1 MGSEYPIRRH
11 CMVVHAYYP
20 LGETRV
26 EREALALRDRG
37 VEVDVVCLRKPGEPR
52 EDVIDGVTV
61 YRVPISRRKRSGIL
75 VQSLEYLAFF
85 VMALG
90 RVTYLHLR
98 RRYAVV
104 QVHNLPDFLVFT
116 ALVPRLMGARVIL
129 DLHDLMPE
137 FYTERFGRG
146 MNSPEVRLL
155 RAQEWISCK
164 FADHIITV
172 TDLWRQA
179 LVERGQPGQ
188 KITVVMNVAD
198 ERAFNPSV
206 VPDHTLER
214 RSGFRLI
221 YHGNIDQRYGL
232 DLAVHAIDR
241 IRRELPDVHLT
252 VHGGGEY
259 REVIEAMVEKAELWA
274 HVEISREFVPTP
286 VLAKRIKAADLGIV
300 PYRDGVFTGAIL
312 PTKLMEYAALGL
324 PVIAARTPT
333 ISRYFDDSM
342 VEFFPPGDIEG
353 LATGILRLYHD
364 RERLGELARNIS
376 AFTRQWPWRRQR
388 AAYVDL
394 VDRLT
399 DAARRGPRRAM
410 VPRGGMKWRD

>member
-1 MGSEYPIRRH
+1 MASEYPIRRH

-61 YRVPISRRKRSGIL
+61 YRVPISRRKGSGIL
-75 VQSLEYLAFF
+75 VQSLEYLEFF
-85 VMALG
+85 VLAFG
-90 RVTYLHLR
+90 RVTSLHLR

-104 QVHNLPDFLVFT
+104 QVHNLPDLLVFT

-137 FYTERFGRG
+137 FYMERFGRG
-146 MNSPEVRLL
+146 MNSPQVRLV

-172 TDLWRQA
+172 TDPWRQA
-179 LVERGQPGQ
+179 LIERGQPGQ
-188 KITVVMNVAD
+188 KIAVVMNVAD

-206 VPDHTLER
+206 VPDQALKR
-214 RSGFRLI
+214 RKGFRLF
-221 YHGNIDQRYGL
+221 YHGNLDHRYGL
-232 DLAVHAIDR
+232 DLVVQAMDR

-259 REVIEAMVEKAELWA
+259 RKVIEAMIEGAKLQD
-274 HVEISREFVPTP
+274 HVDINRVVSAP

-300 PYRDGVFTGAIL
+300 PYRDGVFTGALL

-324 PVIAARTPT
+324 PAIAARTPM
-333 ISRYFDDSM
+333 ISRYFNDSM
-342 VEFFPPGDIEG
+342 VEFFAPGDVEG
-353 LATGILRLYHD
+353 LVKGIVRLYHD

-376 AFTRQWPWRRQR
+376 AFTRQWPWRKQS
-388 AAYVDL
+388 AEYVDL

-399 DAARRGPRRAM
+399 VAARRNPRRGM
-410 VPRGGMKWRD
+410 VSRG

>member
-1 MGSEYPIRRH
+1 
-11 CMVVHAYYP
+11 MVVHAYYP

-37 VEVDVVCLRKPGEPR
+37 VEVDVVCLRKPGQPR
-52 EDVIDGVTV
+52 EDVIDGVAV
-61 YRVPISRRKRSGIL
+61 YRVPISRRKGSGIL
-75 VQSLEYLAFF
+75 MQSLEYLKFF
-85 VMALG
+85 ILALG
-90 RVTYLHLR
+90 RVTSLHLR
-98 RRYAVV
+98 RRYVVV

-146 MNSPEVRLL
+146 MNSPEVRLI
-155 RAQEWISCK
+155 RVQEWISCK

-179 LVERGQPGQ
+179 LIERGQPGH

-206 VPDHTLER
+206 VPDQTLR
-214 RSGFRLI
+214 PRNGFQLI

-232 DLAVHAIDR
+232 DLAVQAIDR
-241 IRRELPDVHLT
+241 VRRELPDVHLT

-259 REVIEAMVEKAELWA
+259 RQVIEAMIERAKLRD

-333 ISRYFDDSM
+333 ISRFFDDSM
-342 VEFFPPGDIEG
+342 VEFFTPGDADE
-353 LATGILRLYHD
+353 LANCISRLYRD
-364 RERLGELARNIS
+364 RDRLADLARNIS
-376 AFTRQWPWRRQR
+376 TFTRQWSWRRQR
-388 AAYVDL
+388 AEYVHL

-399 DAARRGPRRAM
+399 VAARRSSRRAM
-410 VPRGGMKWRD
+410 VPRGGMQ

>member
-1 MGSEYPIRRH
+1 MRSEHPIRRH

-26 EREALALRDRG
+26 ERQALALRDRG
-37 VEVDVVCLRKPGEPR
+37 VEVDVVCLRKPGQPR
-52 EDVIDGVTV
+52 EDVIDGVAV
-61 YRVPISRRKRSGIL
+61 YRVPISRRKGSGIL
-75 VQSLEYLAFF
+75 MQSLEYLKFF
-85 VMALG
+85 ILALG
-90 RVTYLHLR
+90 QVTSLYLR
-98 RRYAVV
+98 RRYVVV

-146 MNSPEVRLL
+146 MNSPEVRLV
-155 RAQEWISCK
+155 RVQEWISCK

-179 LVERGQPGQ
+179 LIERGQPGH
-188 KITVVMNVAD
+188 KITVIMNVAD

-206 VPDHTLER
+206 VPDQTLGPR
-214 RSGFRLI
+214 NGFQLI

-232 DLAVHAIDR
+232 DLAVQAIDR
-241 IRRELPDVHLT
+241 VRRELPDVHLT

-259 REVIEAMVEKAELWA
+259 REVIEAMIERAKLRD

-342 VEFFPPGDIEG
+342 VEFFTPGDAEE
-353 LATGILRLYHD
+353 LANCISKLYRDRDRLAD
-364 RERLGELARNIS
+364 LARNIS
-376 AFTRQWPWRRQR
+376 TFTERFQWRDQSSEYVSLTERLS
-388 AAYVDL
+388 AAPR
-394 VDRLT
+394 RLT
-399 DAARRGPRRAM
+399 GR
-410 VPRGGMKWRD
+410 V

>member
-1 MGSEYPIRRH
+1 MRSEHPIRRH

-37 VEVDVVCLRKPGEPR
+37 VEVDVVCLRKPGQPR
-52 EDVIDGVTV
+52 EDVIDGVAV
-61 YRVPISRRKRSGIL
+61 YRVPISRRKGSGIL
-75 VQSLEYLAFF
+75 MQSLEYLKFF
-85 VMALG
+85 ILALG
-90 RVTYLHLR
+90 RVTSLHLR
-98 RRYAVV
+98 RRYVVV

-146 MNSPEVRLL
+146 MNSPEVRLI
-155 RAQEWISCK
+155 RVQEWISCK

-179 LVERGQPGQ
+179 LIERGQPGH

-206 VPDHTLER
+206 VPDQTLR
-214 RSGFRLI
+214 PRNGFQLI

-232 DLAVHAIDR
+232 DLAVQAIDR
-241 IRRELPDVHLT
+241 VRRELPDVHLT

-259 REVIEAMVEKAELWA
+259 RQVIEAMIERAKLRD

-333 ISRYFDDSM
+333 ISRFFDDSM
-342 VEFFPPGDIEG
+342 VEFFTPGDADE
-353 LATGILRLYHD
+353 LANCISRLYRD
-364 RERLGELARNIS
+364 RDRLADLARNIS
-376 AFTRQWPWRRQR
+376 TFTRQWSWRRQR
-388 AAYVDL
+388 AEYVHL

-399 DAARRGPRRAM
+399 VAARRSSRRAM
-410 VPRGGMKWRD
+410 VPRGGMQ

>member
-1 MGSEYPIRRH
+1 
-11 CMVVHAYYP
+11 MVVHAYYP

-37 VEVDVVCLRKPGEPR
+37 VEVDVVCLRKPGQPR

-61 YRVPISRRKRSGIL
+61 YRVPISRRKGSGIL
-75 VQSLEYLAFF
+75 IQSLEYLKFF
-85 VMALG
+85 ILALG
-90 RVTYLHLR
+90 RVTSLHLQ
-98 RRYAVV
+98 RRYVVV

-137 FYTERFGRG
+137 FYMERFGRE
-146 MNSPEVRLL
+146 MSSPEVRLI
-155 RAQEWISCK
+155 RVQEWISCK

-179 LVERGQPGQ
+179 LIERGQPGH
-188 KITVVMNVAD
+188 KITVIMNVAD

-206 VPDHTLER
+206 VPDQTLGPR
-214 RSGFRLI
+214 NGFQLF

-232 DLAVHAIDR
+232 DLAVQAIDR
-241 IRRELPDVHLT
+241 VRRELPDVHLT
-252 VHGGGEY
+252 IHGGGEY
-259 REVIEAMVEKAELWA
+259 REVIEAMVERAKLRD

-342 VEFFPPGDIEG
+342 VEFFTPGDAEE
-353 LATGILRLYHD
+353 LANCISKLYRDRDRLAD
-364 RERLGELARNIS
+364 LARNIS
-376 AFTRQWPWRRQR
+376 TFTERFQWRDQSSEYVSLTERLSTPPRR
-388 AAYVDL
+388 
-394 VDRLT
+394 RLT
-399 DAARRGPRRAM
+399 GR
-410 VPRGGMKWRD
+410 V

>member
-1 MGSEYPIRRH
+1 VRSEHPIRRH

-37 VEVDVVCLRKPGEPR
+37 VEVDVVCLRKPGQPR
-52 EDVIDGVTV
+52 EDVIDGVAV
-61 YRVPISRRKRSGIL
+61 YRVPISRRKGSGIL
-75 VQSLEYLAFF
+75 MQSLEYLKFF
-85 VMALG
+85 ILALG
-90 RVTYLHLR
+90 RVTSLHLR
-98 RRYAVV
+98 RRYVVV

-146 MNSPEVRLL
+146 MNSPEVRLI
-155 RAQEWISCK
+155 RVQEWISCK

-179 LVERGQPGQ
+179 LIERGQPGH

-206 VPDHTLER
+206 VPDQTLR
-214 RSGFRLI
+214 PRNGFQLI

-232 DLAVHAIDR
+232 DLAVQAIDR
-241 IRRELPDVHLT
+241 VRRELPDVHLT

-259 REVIEAMVEKAELWA
+259 RQVIEAMIERAKLRD

-333 ISRYFDDSM
+333 ISRFFDDSM
-342 VEFFPPGDIEG
+342 VEFFTPGDADE
-353 LATGILRLYHD
+353 LANCISRLYRD
-364 RERLGELARNIS
+364 RDRLADLARNIS
-376 AFTRQWPWRRQR
+376 TFTRQWSWRRQR
-388 AAYVDL
+388 AEYVHL

-399 DAARRGPRRAM
+399 VAARRSSRRAM
-410 VPRGGMKWRD
+410 VPRGGMQ

>member
-1 MGSEYPIRRH
+1 MRSEHPIRRH

-37 VEVDVVCLRKPGEPR
+37 VEVDVVCLRKPGQPR
-52 EDVIDGVTV
+52 EDVIDGVAV
-61 YRVPISRRKRSGIL
+61 YRVPISRRKGSGIL
-75 VQSLEYLAFF
+75 MQSLEYLKFF
-85 VMALG
+85 ILALG
-90 RVTYLHLR
+90 QVTSLHLR
-98 RRYAVV
+98 RRYVVV

-146 MNSPEVRLL
+146 MSSPGVRLI
-155 RAQEWISCK
+155 RVQEWLSCK
-164 FADHIITV
+164 FADQIITV

-179 LVERGQPGQ
+179 LIERGQPGH
-188 KITVVMNVAD
+188 KIAVVMNVAD
-198 ERAFNPSV
+198 ERAFNLSV
-206 VPDHTLER
+206 VPDQTLGPR
-214 RSGFRLI
+214 NGFQLI

-232 DLAVHAIDR
+232 DLAVQAIDR
-241 IRRELPDVHLT
+241 VRRELPDVHLT

-259 REVIEAMVEKAELWA
+259 REVIEAMIERAKLRD
-274 HVEISREFVPTP
+274 HVEISREFVPTQ

-324 PVIAARTPT
+324 PVVAARTPT

-342 VEFFPPGDIEG
+342 VEFFTPGDAEE
-353 LATGILRLYHD
+353 LANCISKLYRDRDRLAD
-364 RERLGELARNIS
+364 LARNIS
-376 AFTRQWPWRRQR
+376 TFTRQWPWRRVR
-388 AAYVDL
+388 ADYVDL

-399 DAARRGPRRAM
+399 VAGRRNPRRGIVSRGAM
-410 VPRGGMKWRD
+410 Q